1 MLYLCL
7 GESRGEQRVP
17 NQFHYWI
24 QHDLYFHEGR
34 IRPDSNLWM
43 GPIYVV
49 HHLRGPRLKEW
60 FSHEPIPILPSKNT
74 DDPKLLGLD
83 VHQTP

>member
-1 MLYLCL
+1 
-7 GESRGEQRVP
+7 
-17 NQFHYWI
+17 
-24 QHDLYFHEGR
+24 
-34 IRPDSNLWM
+34 M